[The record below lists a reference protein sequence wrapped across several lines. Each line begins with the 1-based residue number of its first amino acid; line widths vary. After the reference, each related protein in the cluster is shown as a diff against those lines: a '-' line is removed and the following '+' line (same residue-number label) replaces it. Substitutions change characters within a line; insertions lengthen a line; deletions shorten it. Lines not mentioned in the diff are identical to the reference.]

1 MTKTEQQIAEDF
13 PADFRE
19 KLVSIIRESHDVS
32 YSHYAPE
39 MGHDLM
45 VYGLMVYKTKTHL
58 LAQLEDKEK
67 NIQLKH
73 QRPSFCLQVGR
84 YRLSTYCA
92 GRSASSDIEVSFP
105 LNRTRAAIIT
115 TRNKNQLELFPEF
128 EDTGDDSMCREI
140 VLAEIGNP
148 EEGALKV
155 FLAIPVDKDKDGRIT
170 RWGTTF
176 PLWESDQFAQNAADA
191 TSTFYIPAED
201 IQPLTLTLRD
211 DPGHEEPKKAEGA
224 K

>member
-13 PADFRE
+13 PPEFRDR
-19 KLVSIIRESHDVS
+19 LVSIIREAHDVS

-58 LAQLEDKEK
+58 LAQLEDEQK
-67 NIQLKH
+67 NIRLIH

-84 YRLSTYCA
+84 YRLSTYSA

-105 LNRTRAAIIT
+105 LNRTRAAMIT
-115 TRNKNQLELFPEF
+115 TRNQRQLELFPQSES
-128 EDTGDDSMCREI
+128 TGDDSMCREI
-140 VLAEIGNP
+140 ILAEIGNP
-148 EEGALKV
+148 EDGALKV

-170 RWGTTF
+170 RWGTTY
-176 PLWESDQFAQNAADA
+176 PLWESDQFSEKAADIA
-191 TSTFYIPAED
+191 SKFYIPAED
-201 IQPLTLTLRD
+201 IKPLTLTLRD
-211 DPGHEEPKKAEGA
+211 DPGQDEPKKAEGA